1 MFRGVSFLD
10 PICFSAVMPADW
22 SNYSDSN
29 IKKAE
34 CEKQASVT
42 LRSVISGV
50 IEQTRNDLL
59 TQCRN
64 VDLAL
69 KKRVEE
75 CSNAKERLT
84 AHLDKVS
91 SHANFLHDCIDYRNI
106 LKFLLHTKTFLY

>member
-1 MFRGVSFLD
+1 MT
-10 PICFSAVMPADW
+10 PADW
-22 SNYSDSN
+22 SNYSDAN

-50 IEQTRNDLL
+50 IEQTKNDLL

-64 VDLAL
+64 VDLSL

-75 CSNAKERLT
+75 CSSAKERL
-84 AHLDKVS
+84 AGHLEKV
-91 SHANFLHDCIDYRNI
+91 
-106 LKFLLHTKTFLY
+106 KT

>member
-1 MFRGVSFLD
+1 
-10 PICFSAVMPADW
+10 MPADW

-50 IEQTRNDLL
+50 VEQTRNDLL

-75 CSNAKERLT
+75 CTNAKERLT
-84 AHLDKVS
+84 GHLEKVHILFYVWDLS
-91 SHANFLHDCIDYRNI
+91 VLKKKNFIIPVHDNSYS
-106 LKFLLHTKTFLY
+106 

>member
-91 SHANFLHDCIDYRNI
+91 SHAKAGAPI
-106 LKFLLHTKTFLY
+106 LSMIISIIEIF

>member
-1 MFRGVSFLD
+1 
-10 PICFSAVMPADW
+10 MPADW

-50 IEQTRNDLL
+50 VEQTRNDLL

-75 CSNAKERLT
+75 CTNAKERLT
-84 AHLDKVS
+84 GHLDKVVCTS
-91 SHANFLHDCIDYRNI
+91 VIFAAPSLLISDKNI
-106 LKFLLHTKTFLY
+106 YVTVQVILIT

>member
-1 MFRGVSFLD
+1 
-10 PICFSAVMPADW
+10 MPADW

-50 IEQTRNDLL
+50 VEQTRNDLL

-75 CSNAKERLT
+75 CTNAKERLT
-84 AHLDKVS
+84 GHLDKVMCTS
-91 SHANFLHDCIDYRNI
+91 VIIFAYQRCKYIRNSTSNPNNI
-106 LKFLLHTKTFLY
+106 GSLF